1 MAKRV
6 KDLIK
11 ELILSHFKKDTVP
24 EMLYGWQE
32 VRKVELSWF
41 WGKFGVGMRPDPKE
55 SRRPCGRRRK
65 ARQQKAG
72 FLQMMQNELW
82 GTFVHNSIL
91 WVKRLVL
98 AEQFIAIFVLCDT
111 WKRLSWGH
119 VIVCFHRKP
128 RKIWPRSNYS
138 GQLITD
144 WRKDR
149 HVQRW
154 KIVILSWGEKMFV
167 WRKAQR
173 PVCLG
178 HIPQA
183 PSWEL

>member
-1 MAKRV
+1 MVLREIWSRNETRSKGKPTALWTPKKSAATEGWIFANDAKRTLMDIRAQFNLMGEKV
-6 KDLIK
+6 
-11 ELILSHFKKDTVP
+11 SSCWTVHSN
-24 EMLYGWQE
+24 LRSVWYL
-32 VRKVELSWF
+32 KATI
-41 WGKFGVGMRPDPKE
+41 MR
-55 SRRPCGRRRK
+55 
-65 ARQQKAG
+65 
-72 FLQMMQNELW
+72 
-82 GTFVHNSIL
+82 T
-91 WVKRLVL
+91 
-98 AEQFIAIFVLCDT
+98 CDC
-111 WKRLSWGH
+111 
-119 VIVCFHRKP
+119 VFEFHRKP